1 MLAVIMGRAELLLE
15 RGLNAGIADDLR
27 AIILAADDAAAML
40 KRLRRGVPQRDREE
54 EAAVNLR
61 RAAEAVGLLIRP
73 PMTGKWGLPAA
84 GGGPRWDFTWDVPA
98 DLHTSV
104 PGQVMREVLSNL
116 LVNALEVMPTGGN
129 IRLDAMADPAR
140 VRVTVA
146 DDGPGLDN
154 ETARRIFEPGF
165 TSREGDFRGI
175 GLAGSRQLLKCF
187 DGRLELAA
195 GQEPGAA
202 FVLDLPRAAAP
213 PTGSAEPVA
222 SAAAAAAGLDV
233 LVVDDETGVREMLT
247 DVLTALGCRVTAARD
262 ATEGLEAFGRGGFD
276 LALLDQTLP
285 GRSGLDLAGALR
297 ERDPHLVVVLVSGW
311 GQEEVLAG
319 ADPAVVD
326 LTAYKPLPWN
336 RIREILAQ
344 ATGIH
349 QQRKDQK
356 G

>member
-1 MLAVIMGRAELLLE
+1 VL
-15 RGLNAGIADDLR
+15 
-27 AIILAADDAAAML
+27 
-40 KRLRRGVPQRDREE
+40 
-54 EAAVNLR
+54 
-61 RAAEAVGLLIRP
+61 
-73 PMTGKWGLPAA
+73 
-84 GGGPRWDFTWDVPA
+84 
-98 DLHTSV
+98 
-104 PGQVMREVLSNL
+104 REVLSNL
-116 LVNALEVMPTGGN
+116 LVNALEVMPAGGN

-187 DGRLELAA
+187 DGRLELAT
-195 GQEPGAA
+195 GHEPGAA
-202 FVLDLPRAAAP
+202 FVLDLPLAPPPPSGPAEPAAP
-213 PTGSAEPVA
+213 T
-222 SAAAAAAGLDV
+222 AAGTAVQDV
-233 LVVDDETGVREMLT
+233 LVVDDESGVREMLT
-247 DVLTALGCRVTAARD
+247 DVLTTLGCRVTAARN
-262 ATEGLEAFGRGGFD
+262 AAEGLEAFGTGDFD
-276 LALLDQTLP
+276 LALLDQSLP
-285 GRSGLDLAGALR
+285 GRSGLDLAGDLR

-326 LTAYKPLPWN
+326 LTADKPLPWE

-344 ATGIH
+344 AAEIH
-349 QQRKDQK
+349 QQRKDHK